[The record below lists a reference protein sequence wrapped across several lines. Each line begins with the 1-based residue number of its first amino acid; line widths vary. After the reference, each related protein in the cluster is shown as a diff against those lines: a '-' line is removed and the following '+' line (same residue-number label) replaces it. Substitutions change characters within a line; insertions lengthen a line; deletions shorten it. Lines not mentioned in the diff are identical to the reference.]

1 VEPNKMMFKL
11 FKELIMSYCY
21 KWSEEERMF

>member
-1 VEPNKMMFKL
+1 MMFKL